1 MTIGTYVA
9 SKSGLLCLT
18 FDSWL
23 QGHILCQNLD
33 FFASL
38 LIHNYRDIYCVKFW
52 TFLPRFWF
60 MIIGTYLYCVK
71 FWTFLPHFWFITIR
85 TYIASNSGLFCLTF
99 ERKSIALLHRLTQ
112 GVQRANLRRTA
123 GDPTWVF
130 FFIDE
135 NQFRSTFFVIG
146 IFW

>member
-1 MTIGTYVA
+1 MLCQNLDFLPHFWFMIIGTYVA

-52 TFLPRFWF
+52 TFFVSLLIHDYRDIPILCQILDFF
-60 MIIGTYLYCVK
+60 ASLLIHNYKDIYCVK
-71 FWTFLPHFWFITIR
+71 FWTFLPDFWFITIG
-85 TYIASNSGLFCLTF
+85 TYVLSNSVYWT
-99 ERKSIALLHRLTQ
+99 KQ
-112 GVQRANLRRTA
+112 
-123 GDPTWVF
+123 
-130 FFIDE
+130 
-135 NQFRSTFFVIG
+135 NQTCKNRIKT
-146 IFW
+146 

>member
-1 MTIGTYVA
+1 M
-9 SKSGLLCLT
+9 LR
-18 FDSWL
+18 
-23 QGHILCQNLD
+23 QNLD
-33 FFASL
+33 FCASL
-38 LIHNYRDIYCVKFW
+38 LIHDYRDIYCVKIW
-52 TFLPRFWF
+52 TFLPHFWFITTGTYIASNSGLFLSHFWF
-60 MIIGTYLYCVK
+60 MIIGTYPYCVK